1 MPNSCKKRVHAWV
14 KKFDAHGTVKN
25 LNKKSN
31 SRAAQSGLKKV
42 HDEAT
47 IGRCVMMLKTH
58 HNGALGSDHESQIC
72 VVIHSVEYSGVRID
86 LGK

>member
-1 MPNSCKKRVHAWV
+1 MHAWV
-14 KKFDAHGTVKN
+14 KIIDTHGTVKN

-47 IGRCVMMLKTH
+47 IEEVRH
-58 HNGALGSDHESQIC
+58 HDENLPKRGTKNRSRLLSLSRRTTTLRRAL
-72 VVIHSVEYSGVRID
+72 RID